1 MFLPFFSFYGSANL
15 PLASLL
21 TGARRYSLKRSF
33 RASRANEIANSL
45 QNSFVAENVGA
56 VPFAVEHIC

>member
-1 MFLPFFSFYGSANL
+1 MFLPFF
-15 PLASLL
+15 LL
-21 TGARRYSLKRSF
+21 WQRQFAFDFFAPMARRYSLNRSF

>member
-1 MFLPFFSFYGSANL
+1 MAAPIAFDFFA
-15 PLASLL
+15 
-21 TGARRYSLKRSF
+21 LKRPPLFF